1 MNQSVGKMASVRN
14 IDELSELRWVQIE
27 VPVPQLE

>member
-1 MNQSVGKMASVRN
+1 MNQSVNKVASIRN
-14 IDELSELRWVQIE
+14 TDELSELRWVQIE